1 MQYKKDLDWKGI
13 TDILL
18 VYCKSVLIQKQRKPG
33 WSSAIKTFT
42 LSNPTSGLGG
52 EMSFSPIWRNIFYFK
67 KNTLL
72 FHRSTTLQ
80 GRKYSSI
87 SEERNSKRKKGATVY
102 LERTL
107 IFSDLL
113 FQCFP
118 VFLPLFQ
125 RFLVFSVLCPHVFT
139 VVYALPSALH
149 FSALYK

>member
-1 MQYKKDLDWKGI
+1 MKFRDQNLY
-13 TDILL
+13 
-18 VYCKSVLIQKQRKPG
+18 SQQ
-33 WSSAIKTFT
+33 
-42 LSNPTSGLGG
+42 SNIGPRWRNV
-52 EMSFSPIWRNIFYFK
+52 FFPIWRNIFYFK

-139 VVYALPSALH
+139 VVYALPSALQITLRLFH
-149 FSALYK
+149 VGGPCATPSLILIYPVA